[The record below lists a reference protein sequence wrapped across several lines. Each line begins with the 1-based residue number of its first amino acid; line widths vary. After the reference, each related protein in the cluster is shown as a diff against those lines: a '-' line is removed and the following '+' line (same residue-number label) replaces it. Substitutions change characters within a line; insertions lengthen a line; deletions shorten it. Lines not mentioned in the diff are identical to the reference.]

1 MGHTKFSSISRRT
14 VLQGAAHS
22 AAWLAI
28 APSLGAVAAGLRPGL
43 QAEAG
48 MAQAGMAQP
57 FPLESVRLLPS
68 PYLTALEANRS
79 YLHTLEP
86 DRLLH
91 NFRGQ
96 AGLQPKG
103 ELYGGWESQSIA
115 GHTLGHYL
123 SACSLMHAQTGD
135 LECKRRSAYIVSELA
150 LCQAKSTDGYVGA
163 FTRKRG
169 DVMEPGKLAMEEVRR
184 GEIRSTGFDLNGAWS
199 PLYNWHKL
207 LAGLLDADRYC
218 GVRQAVRVAE
228 RLGAYIEG
236 MFAALNEAQIQT
248 VLGCEYGGLN
258 ESFANL
264 YSRTRNPRWLTL
276 AQLIYDRQVLDPLT
290 RRIDSLPNIHAN
302 TQIPKLIGL
311 ARLYEITGEPRFA
324 EASAFFWETVTAQ
337 YSYVI
342 GGNADRES
350 FQTARS
356 ISRYITEQTCE
367 SCNSYNM
374 LKLTRHLYARRPE
387 AAYFDYYERTHLNNI
402 LAQQNPR
409 TGMFAYMNP
418 LMSGA
423 HREFSS
429 PFGDFWCCMGTGME
443 SHSKHGDSIYW
454 RCGSELF
461 VNLFIPSTLDWTAPG
476 GQHTRLRMTTD
487 YPFGDTVR
495 ITVTQRQHSDPLTV
509 SLRIPAWC
517 AGPSVTVNDRGVAD
531 APSGGYV
538 RMTRT
543 WKSGDVIALRLPAA
557 IRKESTTD
565 DERTVALLYGPLVL
579 AGDLGPAT
587 TSWTGQAPVLVGS
600 DIESAIKPAGDAPA
614 AFKTDGLVRPADLT
628 LRPYAFQHE
637 RNTAVYFR
645 RFTDPQWQAEQV
657 LYKAEQARLAD
668 LQARSADVMHLGE
681 MQAERDHGLEAKLS
695 YPVVYRGRNGRDA
708 RSGGYFEFT
717 LNTRPGPLLLQA
729 TYWGE
734 ERNRRFRILVDNVV
748 IASERLEGS
757 RPGEFFEQNYPIP
770 TALTADKTSIRVR
783 FEPETGVSA
792 GPAFGI
798 RLFSA
803 APASP

>member
-1 MGHTKFSSISRRT
+1 VSHRRPRISRRAL
-14 VLQGAAHS
+14 LQSAAHS
-22 AAWLAI
+22 AALLAI
-28 APSLGAVAAGLRPGL
+28 TPSLSLATAGGRSPL
-43 QAEAG
+43 QA
-48 MAQAGMAQP
+48 QAVPM
-57 FPLESVRLLPS
+57 ESVRLLPS
-68 PYLTALEANRS
+68 PYLTALEANRK

-91 NFRGQ
+91 NFRSQ
-96 AGLQPKG
+96 AGLDPKA
-103 ELYGGWESQSIA
+103 EVYGGWESDSIA

-135 LECKRRSAYIVSELA
+135 LECKRHSVYIVSELA
-150 LCQAKSTDGYVGA
+150 LCQAKSADGYVAG

-169 DVMEPGKLAMEEVRR
+169 DVVEPGKLAMEEVRR
-184 GEIRSTGFDLNGAWS
+184 GEIRSTGFDLNGSWS
-199 PLYNWHKL
+199 PFYNWHKL
-207 LAGLLDADRYC
+207 IAGLLDADRYC

-228 RLGAYIEG
+228 RLSAYIEG
-236 MFAALNEAQIQT
+236 LFAALDDAQVQA
-248 VLGCEYGGLN
+248 VLSCEYGGLN
-258 ESFANL
+258 DSFAEL
-264 YSRTRNPRWLTL
+264 YSRTGNRRWLRL
-276 AQLIYDRQVLDPLT
+276 AKLIYDRKVLDPLT

-311 ARLYEITGEPRFA
+311 ARLYELTGEPRFA
-324 EASAFFWETVTAQ
+324 TASVFFWETVTSQ

-342 GGNADRES
+342 GGNADREY
-350 FQTARS
+350 FQAARS
-356 ISRYITEQTCE
+356 VSRHITEQTCE

-374 LKLTRHLYARRPE
+374 LKLTRHLYARLPQ
-387 AAYFDYYERTHLNNI
+387 ASYFDYYERTHLNNI

-409 TGMFAYMNP
+409 TGMFAYMSP

-429 PFGDFWCCMGTGME
+429 PFGDFWCCVGTGME

-454 RCGSELF
+454 QSGSELL
-461 VNLFIPSTLDWTAPG
+461 VNLFIPSTVDWTAPD
-476 GQHTRLRMTTD
+476 GQYTRLEMTTA
-487 YPFGDTVR
+487 YPFDDTVR
-495 ITVTQRQHSDPLTV
+495 ITVAKRRQNVPLTL

-517 AGPSVTVNDRGVAD
+517 SKPDVAINDRPVACT
-531 APSGGYV
+531 PRGGYV
-538 RMTRT
+538 RLTRT
-543 WKSGDVIALRLPAA
+543 WKTGDVVVLRIPAA
-557 IRKESTTD
+557 IRTESTVD
-565 DERTVALLYGPLVL
+565 DARTVAVLYGPLVL
-579 AGDLGPAT
+579 AGDLGPASE
-587 TSWTGQAPVLVGS
+587 SWSGQAPVLVGS
-600 DIESAIKPAGDAPA
+600 DIGSAIAPA
-614 AFKTDGLVRPADLT
+614 AGAPASFQTEGIVRPADLT

-637 RNTAVYFR
+637 RNTAVYFKQ
-645 RFTDPQWQAEQV
+645 FTEEQWRAEQAQ
-657 LYKAEQARLAD
+657 YNAEQARLAD

-717 LNTRPGPLLLQA
+717 LNTRPGPLILQA

-734 ERNRRFRILVDNVV
+734 ERNRRFRILVDDLV
-748 IASERLEGS
+748 IANERLEGS
-757 RPGEFFEQNYPIP
+757 RPGEFFEQDYPVP
-770 TALTADKTSIRVR
+770 TALTAGKTSIRVR